1 MPTFPDPPPTTFR
14 TREWLRLA
22 VASVTNFAILTAPCQ
37 EIGATGG
44 LPYASDGDEMLL
56 AALLPDKE
64 GPLLDAGGQPSFAA
78 PASRLSWRAPART
91 RYWRSPELPPQAARS
106 TWPTEV
112 VNRGSLVRETQATTR
127 PPSPFAEPFEPWQP
141 GALPSGG
148 DPLPPP
154 GVFGALPIEQQV
166 GTGVIYG
173 EVASGLDPVA
183 KALVDVIGTGRVAET
198 DAQGRFRIEGL
209 PAGDFTVEASAL
221 NYSPQTLGVS
231 PNPTTPT
238 ELRFNLTAKP
248 TEGGSEEYTLE
259 EETIVG
265 EYNETSQGDF
275 NLSLTAD
282 SPNITSGVN
291 RDDFK
296 KTAVSDAGE
305 AIAKVSGANIVD
317 GKYAVVR
324 GLADRYITT
333 TFNGAQISSSDP
345 SRKAVQLDLFPTNV
359 IEAILVDKT
368 YRPELAGDFG
378 GGAIDIITRAFPE
391 ERILSFKSKLNYNDA
406 LNDKIY
412 VHPDRKIGT
421 WGDLGPAMP
430 PSLEAFNPDG
440 STSGFIDRTVATPE
454 ELQARYRQLH
464 NSSSMRPVL
473 DDSEMGYSYSGTYGE
488 TFTLANDMR
497 LGVMLSGGYSNGD
510 SSNTTPVTNQVRTF
524 NRDDYTRG
532 IDWVL
537 FGSAALEINDY
548 NHLQATY
555 FKRRSAEDSVQH
567 SRQIID
573 DEENLNY
580 GFHMPNTGTGA
591 PGRSNDYG
599 TDFIYYGTAWDI
611 VPLTRDLEILQAQG
625 THGFSDRS
633 LRLNWSLTDSN
644 SIEARPHST
653 HFEYG
658 TLDFS
663 SRALADVIAASNQL
677 RNEQAVIWAEGLL
690 GLENPETY
698 TWETIRDPM
707 LAANQA
713 RRYDRFATQTEI
725 IPDDSRDP
733 VETLAHALYTGSV
746 PGKQRSSR
754 RSEETRENS
763 FHSQFSAEIP
773 FYFEEGND
781 ENFFEIG
788 LGMSKLKK
796 SRATTARQYDLFI
809 QNNSAVDS
817 GYPGAGFTGP
827 GGRAEDIA
835 GNPSLIGDDFTGN
848 TRTGPF
854 YLNALTNNGLE
865 NISTQLKQ
873 DAWHLGGRLEYENFF
888 IAGGVRHEEENYE
901 IDIAGIPLSSFTDEQ
916 IAGNGWETR
925 APEESLLPSITAGIS
940 TFNDRLDWLVGWSET
955 VARPTFWEFIP
966 SQTFDQANGIGRR
979 GNNRLKPTEITNFDF
994 AVSYRPNERTVIRT
1008 SLFHKDLLNPLVN
1021 FIEDGTLLY
1030 ADSFVNSDGTEIPFT
1045 STINGIE
1052 LEAEIYDLG
1061 PFSLKGNFT
1070 YISAILDYTYVSG
1083 GVATEVSSQLP
1094 YQPETILN
1102 LNLGYEHEPSA
1113 IAANLVYNFTG
1124 SYPTVLKQNPS
1135 DLEVRRDSISTI
1147 DLVLAKTI
1155 PTDHGEWVIRG
1166 GVKNLLDATDTLFYG
1181 EDIFYEDKLGRSYFL
1196 EVEASF

>member
-1 MPTFPDPPPTTFR
+1 MPSPTDPSSSPFR
-14 TREWLRLA
+14 LREWLRLT
-22 VASVTNFAILTAPCQ
+22 VACVTNFSILAAPCQ
-37 EIGATGG
+37 GFTDAVE
-44 LPYASDGDEMLL
+44 LPAESSGDEMLL
-56 AALLPDKE
+56 AALLPE
-64 GPLLDAGGQPSFAA
+64 LAVPVLDAGGSPRVATAPAPAA
-78 PASRLSWRAPART
+78 PRTFPAWTTPTRRT
-91 RYWRSPELPPQAARS
+91 YWRSPQPAP
-106 TWPTEV
+106 
-112 VNRGSLVRETQATTR
+112 TR
-127 PPSPFAEPFEPWQP
+127 PATLLSSWEAPAPSGGSAPSLILPEDSGPWQP
-141 GALPSGG
+141 GEVPMGA
-148 DPLPPP
+148 DPIPPA
-154 GVFGALPIEQQV
+154 GNFGALPIEQQAGNCV
-166 GTGVIYG
+166 LFG
-173 EVASGLDPVA
+173 EVASGLDPVP
-183 KALVDVIGTGRVAET
+183 KALVDILGTGRVAET

-209 PAGDFTVEASAL
+209 PAGDYTAEASAL

-231 PNPTTPT
+231 LNPANPAQ
-238 ELRFNLTAKP
+238 LLFNLTIKP
-248 TEGGSEEYTLE
+248 ADGGSEEYTLE
-259 EETIVG
+259 EESVVG
-265 EYNETSQGDF
+265 EFTETSQGDF
-275 NLSLTAD
+275 NLTLTAD
-282 SPNITSGVN
+282 SPTITSGVN

-296 KTAVSDAGE
+296 KSAVSDAGE
-305 AIAKVSGANIVD
+305 AVAKVSGANIVD

-359 IEAILVDKT
+359 IESILVDKT

-391 ERILSFKSKLNYNDA
+391 ERILNFKTKISYNDA
-406 LNDKIY
+406 LEDKIY
-412 VHPDRKIGT
+412 VHPDREIGT

-430 PSLEAFNPDG
+430 PSLERFNPDG
-440 STSGFIDRTVATPE
+440 STAGFIDQGDVPPE
-454 ELQARYRQLH
+454 DLARRQRQLH
-464 NSSSMRPVL
+464 DSAGMRPVL

-488 TFTLANDMR
+488 TFELANEMR
-497 LGVMLSGGYSNGD
+497 LGVILSGGYSSGD
-510 SSNTTPVTNQVRTF
+510 SSNTSPVTNQVRTF

-532 IDWVL
+532 IDWVM

-548 NHLQATY
+548 NQLQATY
-555 FKRRSAEDSVQH
+555 LKRRSAEDSVQH
-567 SRQIID
+567 SRQIVD

-580 GFHMPNTGTGA
+580 GFHMPNTATGA
-591 PGRSNDYG
+591 PGRGNDYG
-599 TDFIYYGTAWDI
+599 TDFIYYGTSWDI
-611 VPLTRDLEILQAQG
+611 VPLSRDLEILQAQG

-633 LRLNWSLTDSN
+633 LRLNWSLTDSS

-663 SRALADVIAASNQL
+663 TRALADVIAASDKL
-677 RNEQAVIWAEGLL
+677 RDEQAVIWAEGLL
-690 GLENPETY
+690 RLENPETY
-698 TWETIRDPM
+698 TWETIKDPM
-707 LAANQA
+707 IAAGQT
-713 RRYDRFATQTEI
+713 RRFERFETQTEI

-733 VETLAHALYTGSV
+733 VETLLHGQYTGSV

-754 RSEETRENS
+754 RSEETKEDAL
-763 FHSQFSAEIP
+763 HSQFSAEIP

-788 LGMSKLKK
+788 VGMSKLKK

-809 QNNSAVDS
+809 QNNSATNP
-817 GYPGAGFTGP
+817 GYPPGGFGGP
-827 GGRAEDIA
+827 GGTAEDIA
-835 GNPSLIGDDFTGN
+835 ENPDLISDDFTGN
-848 TRTGPF
+848 SSTGP
-854 YLNALTNNGLE
+854 YYTNGLTQNGLE

-888 IAGGVRHEEENYE
+888 LAGGVRHEEENYE
-901 IDIAGIPLSSFTDEQ
+901 IDIAGLPLSSFTDEQ

-940 TFNDRLDWLVGWSET
+940 TFNERLDWLVGWSET

-966 SQTFDQANGIGRR
+966 SQTYDQANGIGRR

-994 AVSYRPNERTVIRT
+994 AVSYRPNDQTVIRT

-1030 ADSFVNSDGTEIPFT
+1030 ADSFVASDGTETPFT

-1052 LEAEIYDLG
+1052 LEAEIYDVG

-1102 LNLGYEHEPSA
+1102 LNLGYEHEASR
-1113 IAANLVYNFTG
+1113 IATNLVYNFTG
-1124 SYPTVLKQNPS
+1124 SYPTVLKQNPN
-1135 DLEVRRDSISTI
+1135 DLEVRRDSISTL
-1147 DLVLAKTI
+1147 DLVIAKTV
-1155 PTDHGEWVIRG
+1155 PTDFGEWVVRG

-1181 EDIFYEDKLGRSYFL
+1181 EEVFYEDKLGRSYFL